1 MLILYAYHPDSKYM
15 TEAKIIIGIM
25 QNDER
30 AWKHIC
36 RNMKPGFASILGQ
49 SSSLGNLTNEDIE
62 DIFQESCI
70 VLMQKVKNGGVT
82 IAREG
87 ALFSYLVQIGKLTA
101 CNLVR
106 KRRALTQEEVVT
118 ISENLHKEDVDYEIS
133 VDEKQKSQDEFLD
146 RVFDSLP
153 SDCKTLLKHFY
164 WGKKSMDDIA
174 SILGMRNAD
183 SAKTKKNRCM
193 NKFKDIASKLLESD
207 EFAEEA
213 VRAAVERA
221 ALKEL
226 LEDERFYA
234 ENGISMAAL
243 NVDEETDKE
252 E

>member
-1 MLILYAYHPDSKYM
+1 M
-15 TEAKIIIGIM
+15 TDQQLLIGIM

-36 RNMKPGFASILGQ
+36 RNMKQGFVSILAQ
-49 SSSLGNLTNEDIE
+49 TFSFSYLSNEDIE
-62 DIFQESCI
+62 DVFQESCI
-70 VLMQKVKNGGVT
+70 VLMQKIKSGGVA
-82 IAREG
+82 ISREG

-101 CNLVR
+101 CNLIR
-106 KRRALTQEEVVT
+106 KRKDITSEDVVT
-118 ISENLHKEDVDYEIS
+118 ISDNLHKEYEDIS

-164 WGKKSMDDIA
+164 WGRKPMDRIA
-174 SILGMRNAD
+174 SVLGMRNAD
-183 SAKTKKNRCM
+183 SVKTKKNKCM
-193 NKFKDIASKLLESD
+193 NKFRNIAAMLIESD

-226 LEDERFYA
+226 LEDEKICA
-234 ENGISMAAL
+234 ERGICRAAL
-243 NVDEETDKE
+243 NTDEDDE
-252 E
+252 

>member
-1 MLILYAYHPDSKYM
+1 MTDQQIL
-15 TEAKIIIGIM
+15 IGIM

-36 RNMKPGFASILGQ
+36 RNMKQGFVSILSQ
-49 SSSLGNLTNEDIE
+49 TFSVSYLSNEDIE
-62 DIFQESCI
+62 DVFQESCI
-70 VLMQKVKNGGVT
+70 VLMQKIKNGGVA
-82 IAREG
+82 ISREG

-101 CNLVR
+101 CNIIR
-106 KRRALTQEEVVT
+106 KRKDITTEYVVT
-118 ISENLHKEDVDYEIS
+118 ISDSLHKEYEDIS

-164 WGKKSMDDIA
+164 WGHKPMDQIA

-183 SAKTKKNRCM
+183 SAKTKKNKCM
-193 NKFKDIASKLLESD
+193 NKFKDIAAKLIESD

>member
-1 MLILYAYHPDSKYM
+1 M
-15 TEAKIIIGIM
+15 TDHQLLIGIM

-30 AWKHIC
+30 TWKHIC
-36 RNMKPGFASILGQ
+36 RNMKQGFAAILVQ
-49 SSSLGNLTNEDIE
+49 TFSFNSLTNEDIE

-70 VLMQKVKNGGVT
+70 VLMQKVKDGGV
-82 IAREG
+82 ALSREG
-87 ALFSYLVQIGKLTA
+87 ALFSLLVQIGKLTA

-106 KRRALTQEEVVT
+106 KRKDITTENVVT
-118 ISENLHKEDVDYEIS
+118 ISDNLHKECEDIS

-164 WGKKSMDDIA
+164 WGRKPMDHIA

-183 SAKTKKNRCM
+183 SAKTKKNKCM
-193 NKFKDIASKLLESD
+193 NKFKDIAAKLIESD

-226 LEDERFYA
+226 LEDEKLNA
-234 ENGISMAAL
+234 ENGITMAAL
-243 NVDEETDKE
+243 NTDDDAEE
-252 E
+252 

>member
-1 MLILYAYHPDSKYM
+1 MTDQHIL
-15 TEAKIIIGIM
+15 IGIM

-36 RNMKPGFASILGQ
+36 RNMKQGFMSILAQ
-49 SSSLGNLTNEDIE
+49 TFSFSYLSNEDIE
-62 DIFQESCI
+62 DVFQESCI
-70 VLMQKVKNGGVT
+70 VLMQKIKSGGFA
-82 IAREG
+82 ISREG

-101 CNLVR
+101 CNIIR
-106 KRRALTQEEVVT
+106 KRKDITTEDVVT
-118 ISENLHKEDVDYEIS
+118 ISDNLHKECEDIS

-164 WGKKSMDDIA
+164 WGYKPMDQIA

-183 SAKTKKNRCM
+183 SAKTKKNKCM
-193 NKFKDIASKLLESD
+193 NKFKDIAAKLIESD

-221 ALKEL
+221 ALKGL

-243 NVDEETDKE
+243 NVEEETDKE

>member
-1 MLILYAYHPDSKYM
+1 M
-15 TEAKIIIGIM
+15 TDHQLLIGIM

-36 RNMKPGFASILGQ
+36 RNMKQGFAAILVQ
-49 SSSLGNLTNEDIE
+49 TLNSLTNEDIE

-70 VLMQKVKNGGVT
+70 VLMQKVKSGG
-82 IAREG
+82 IAISRDG

-106 KRRALTQEEVVT
+106 KRKDITTENVVT
-118 ISENLHKEDVDYEIS
+118 ISDNLHKEYEDIS

-164 WGKKSMDDIA
+164 WGRKPMDHIA
-174 SILGMRNAD
+174 SVLGMRNAN
-183 SAKTKKNRCM
+183 SAKTKKNKCM
-193 NKFKDIASKLLESD
+193 NKFKDIAAKLIESD

-213 VRAAVERA
+213 VRVTVERA

-226 LEDERFYA
+226 LENEKVYA
-234 ENGISMAAL
+234 ENGICTAAL
-243 NVDEETDKE
+243 NTDDKE

>member
-1 MLILYAYHPDSKYM
+1 M
-15 TEAKIIIGIM
+15 TDTQLLIGIM

-36 RNMKPGFASILGQ
+36 RNMKQGFAAILVQ
-49 SSSLGNLTNEDIE
+49 TFSFNSLTNEDIE

-70 VLMQKVKNGGVT
+70 VLMQKVKSGG
-82 IAREG
+82 IAISRDG

-106 KRRALTQEEVVT
+106 KRKDITTENVVT
-118 ISENLHKEDVDYEIS
+118 ISDNLHKEYEDIS

-164 WGKKSMDDIA
+164 WGRKPMDHIA
-174 SILGMRNAD
+174 SVLGMRNAD
-183 SAKTKKNRCM
+183 SAKTKKNKCM
-193 NKFKDIASKLLESD
+193 NKFKDIAAKLIESD

-213 VRAAVERA
+213 VRAVVERA

-226 LEDERFYA
+226 LENEKVYA
-234 ENGISMAAL
+234 ENGICTAAL
-243 NVDEETDKE
+243 NTDDSEE
-252 E
+252 

>member
-1 MLILYAYHPDSKYM
+1 M
-15 TEAKIIIGIM
+15 TDHQLLIGIM

-36 RNMKPGFASILGQ
+36 RNMKQGFAAILVQ
-49 SSSLGNLTNEDIE
+49 TLNSLTNEDIE

-70 VLMQKVKNGGVT
+70 VLMQKVKSGG
-82 IAREG
+82 IAISRDG

-106 KRRALTQEEVVT
+106 KRKDIPTENVVT
-118 ISENLHKEDVDYEIS
+118 ISDNLHKEYEDIS

-164 WGKKSMDDIA
+164 WGRKPMDHIA
-174 SILGMRNAD
+174 SVLGMRNAD
-183 SAKTKKNRCM
+183 SAKTKKNKCM
-193 NKFKDIASKLLESD
+193 NKFKDIAAKLIESD

-213 VRAAVERA
+213 VRVTVERA

-226 LEDERFYA
+226 LENEKVYA
-234 ENGISMAAL
+234 ENGICTAAL
-243 NVDEETDKE
+243 NTDDKE

>member
-1 MLILYAYHPDSKYM
+1 M
-15 TEAKIIIGIM
+15 TDHQLLIGIM

-36 RNMKPGFASILGQ
+36 RDMKQGFAAILVQ
-49 SSSLGNLTNEDIE
+49 TSSLNSLTNEDIE

-70 VLMQKVKNGGVT
+70 VLMQKVKSGG
-82 IAREG
+82 IAISRDG

-106 KRRALTQEEVVT
+106 KRKDITTENVVT
-118 ISENLHKEDVDYEIS
+118 ISDNLHKEYEDIS

-164 WGKKSMDDIA
+164 WGRKPMDHIA
-174 SILGMRNAD
+174 SVLGMRNAD
-183 SAKTKKNRCM
+183 SAKTKKNKCM
-193 NKFKDIASKLLESD
+193 NKFKDIAAKLIESD

-226 LEDERFYA
+226 LENEKVYA
-234 ENGISMAAL
+234 ENGICTAAL
-243 NVDEETDKE
+243 NTDDTEE
-252 E
+252 

>member
-1 MLILYAYHPDSKYM
+1 MKESRLL
-15 TEAKIIIGIM
+15 IGII

-30 AWKHIC
+30 AWRFIC
-36 RNMKPGFASILGQ
+36 RNMKSGFVSIIGQ
-49 SSSLGNLTNEDIE
+49 TFSFYNLSNEDVE

-70 VLMQKVKNGGVT
+70 VLMQKVKSGEVS
-82 IAREG
+82 ISREG

-101 CNLVR
+101 CNLIR
-106 KRRALTQEEVVT
+106 KRSSLTQEEMIT
-118 ISENLHKEDVDYEIS
+118 ISLNLHKEDEDYEIS

-146 RVFDSLP
+146 RVFDSIP

-164 WGKKSMDDIA
+164 WGHKSMDDIA

-183 SAKTKKNRCM
+183 SAKTKKTKCM
-193 NKFKDIASKLLESD
+193 NKFKDIAAKLIGND

-226 LEDERFYA
+226 MNNERVYA
-234 ENGISMAAL
+234 ETGISMAAL
-243 NVDEETDKE
+243 DEDTE

>member
-1 MLILYAYHPDSKYM
+1 M
-15 TEAKIIIGIM
+15 TDNQLIIGIM

-30 AWKHIC
+30 SWKHIC
-36 RNMKPGFASILGQ
+36 RNMKQGFASILVQ
-49 SSSLGNLTNEDIE
+49 TFPLSNLANEDIE

-70 VLMQKVKNGGVT
+70 VLMQKVKSGGV
-82 IAREG
+82 AVSREG

-101 CNLVR
+101 CNLIR
-106 KRRALTQEEVVT
+106 KRKDITSEDVVT
-118 ISENLHKEDVDYEIS
+118 ISDNLHKECEDIS

-164 WGKKSMDDIA
+164 WGRKPMDRIA
-174 SILGMRNAD
+174 SVLGMRNAD
-183 SAKTKKNRCM
+183 SVKTKKNKCM
-193 NKFKDIASKLLESD
+193 NKFRNIAAMLIESD

-226 LEDERFYA
+226 LEDEKICA
-234 ENGISMAAL
+234 ERGICRAAL
-243 NVDEETDKE
+243 NTDEDDE
-252 E
+252 

>member
-1 MLILYAYHPDSKYM
+1 MTDSQLL
-15 TEAKIIIGIM
+15 IGIM

-30 AWKHIC
+30 AWRHIC
-36 RNMKPGFASILGQ
+36 RSMKTGFASILSQ
-49 SSSLGNLTNEDIE
+49 TPSLGNLTNEDIE
-62 DIFQESCI
+62 DVFQESMI
-70 VLMQKVKNGGVT
+70 VLLQKVKSGAVT
-82 IAREG
+82 VSREG
-87 ALFSYLVQIGKLTA
+87 ALFSYLVQIGKFIASNLSRKKSPIA
-101 CNLVR
+101 DNLV
-106 KRRALTQEEVVT
+106 T
-118 ISENLHKEDVDYEIS
+118 ITDNLHKESEDFS

-153 SDCKTLLKHFY
+153 SNCKTLLKHFY
-164 WGKKSMDDIA
+164 WGHKPMDQIA

-183 SAKTKKNRCM
+183 SAKTKKNKCM
-193 NKFKDIASKLLESD
+193 NKFKDIAAKLIESD

-243 NVDEETDKE
+243 NVEDETDKE

>member
-1 MLILYAYHPDSKYM
+1 MTDQQIL
-15 TEAKIIIGIM
+15 IGIM

-36 RNMKPGFASILGQ
+36 RNMKQGFVSILAQ
-49 SSSLGNLTNEDIE
+49 TFSFGNLSNEDIE
-62 DIFQESCI
+62 DVFQESCI
-70 VLMQKVKNGGVT
+70 VLMQKIKSGGFA
-82 IAREG
+82 ISREG

-101 CNLVR
+101 CNIIR
-106 KRRALTQEEVVT
+106 KRKDITTEDVVT
-118 ISENLHKEDVDYEIS
+118 ISDSLHKEYEDIS

-164 WGKKSMDDIA
+164 WGHKPMDQIA

-183 SAKTKKNRCM
+183 SAKTKKNKCM
-193 NKFKDIASKLLESD
+193 NKFKDIAAKLIESD

-243 NVDEETDKE
+243 NVEEETDKE

>member
-1 MLILYAYHPDSKYM
+1 MTDSQLL
-15 TEAKIIIGIM
+15 IGIM

-49 SSSLGNLTNEDIE
+49 TSSLGNLTNEDIE
-62 DIFQESCI
+62 DVFQESMI
-70 VLMQKVKNGGVT
+70 VLLQKVKSGAVV
-82 IAREG
+82 ISREG
-87 ALFSYLVQIGKLTA
+87 ALFSYLVQIGKFTA
-101 CNLVR
+101 SNLSRKKSPITDNLV
-106 KRRALTQEEVVT
+106 T
-118 ISENLHKEDVDYEIS
+118 ITDNLHKESEDFS

-164 WGKKSMDDIA
+164 WGHKPMDQIA

-183 SAKTKKNRCM
+183 SAKTKKNKCM
-193 NKFKDIASKLLESD
+193 NKFKDIAAKLIESD

-243 NVDEETDKE
+243 NVEDETDKE

>member
-1 MLILYAYHPDSKYM
+1 M
-15 TEAKIIIGIM
+15 TDHQLLIGIM

-36 RNMKPGFASILGQ
+36 RNMKQGFAAILVQ
-49 SSSLGNLTNEDIE
+49 TFSFNSLTNEDIE

-70 VLMQKVKNGGVT
+70 VLMQKVKDGGV
-82 IAREG
+82 ALSREG
-87 ALFSYLVQIGKLTA
+87 ALFSLLVQIGKLTA

-106 KRRALTQEEVVT
+106 KRKDITTENVVT
-118 ISENLHKEDVDYEIS
+118 ISDNLHKECEDIS

-164 WGKKSMDDIA
+164 WGRKPMDHIA
-174 SILGMRNAD
+174 SVLGMRNAD
-183 SAKTKKNRCM
+183 SAKTKKNKCM
-193 NKFKDIASKLLESD
+193 NKFKDIAAKLIESD

-213 VRAAVERA
+213 VRATVERA

-226 LEDERFYA
+226 LENEKVYA
-234 ENGISMAAL
+234 ENGICTAAL
-243 NVDEETDKE
+243 NTEDTEE
-252 E
+252 

>member
-1 MLILYAYHPDSKYM
+1 M
-15 TEAKIIIGIM
+15 TEAKILIGIM

-30 AWKHIC
+30 AWRFIC
-36 RNMKPGFASILGQ
+36 RNMKPGFATIIGQ
-49 SSSLGNLTNEDIE
+49 AFSFANLTKEDIE
-62 DIFQESCI
+62 DLFQESCV
-70 VLMQKVKNGGVT
+70 VLMHKVKSGGVK
-82 IAREG
+82 ISREG
-87 ALFSYLVQIGKLTA
+87 AIFSYLVQIGKLTA

-106 KRRALTQEEVVT
+106 KNRSLTSDEVVT
-118 ISENLHKEDVDYEIS
+118 ISENLHKEDEDYEIS

-146 RVFDSLP
+146 RVFDSIP
-153 SDCKTLLKHFY
+153 PDCKTLLKHFY
-164 WGKKSMDDIA
+164 WGHKSMDDIA

-183 SAKTKKNRCM
+183 SAKTKKTKCM
-193 NKFKDIASKLLESD
+193 NKFKDIAAKLIEND

-226 LEDERFYA
+226 MNNERVYA

-243 NVDEETDKE
+243 DEDTDTE

>member
-1 MLILYAYHPDSKYM
+1 
-15 TEAKIIIGIM
+15 M

-36 RNMKPGFASILGQ
+36 RNMKQGFAAILVQ
-49 SSSLGNLTNEDIE
+49 TFSFNSLTNEDIE

-70 VLMQKVKNGGVT
+70 VLMQKVKSGG
-82 IAREG
+82 IAISRDG

-106 KRRALTQEEVVT
+106 KRKDITTENVVT
-118 ISENLHKEDVDYEIS
+118 ISDNLHKEYEDIS

-164 WGKKSMDDIA
+164 WGRKPMDHIA
-174 SILGMRNAD
+174 SVLGMRNAD
-183 SAKTKKNRCM
+183 SAKTKKNKCM
-193 NKFKDIASKLLESD
+193 NKFKDIAAKLIESD

-213 VRAAVERA
+213 VRAVVERA

-226 LEDERFYA
+226 LENEKVYA
-234 ENGISMAAL
+234 ENGICTAAL
-243 NVDEETDKE
+243 NTDDTEE
-252 E
+252 